1 MIPAFLSEGL
11 AGLRPAIHR
20 ALAEEMSESDDEVVD
35 DISQF
40 IGKACETTD
49 DCGKS
54 RFLICEEVL
63 AKDSSDL

>member
-20 ALAEEMSESDDEVVD
+20 ALAEEMSESDDDVVD

-40 IGKACETTD
+40 IG
-49 DCGKS
+49 
-54 RFLICEEVL
+54 
-63 AKDSSDL
+63 